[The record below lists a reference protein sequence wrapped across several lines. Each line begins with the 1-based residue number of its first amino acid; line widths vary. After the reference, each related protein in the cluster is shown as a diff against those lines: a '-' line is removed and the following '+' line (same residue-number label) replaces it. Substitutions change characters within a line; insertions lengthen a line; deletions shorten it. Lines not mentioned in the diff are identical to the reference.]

1 MGRSI
6 RERAILQQRAKE
18 KHERRMAAERELAE
32 QTAAFHRDYLN
43 RERAAAACGV
53 SVHTWKRWQLAGK
66 GPVPLK
72 TGDTKQ
78 SRTFWEATEIAEY
91 LRDPAAYNRRRAE
104 SAAGS

>member
-18 KHERRMAAERELAE
+18 KHERRMAVEAELAE
-32 QTAAFHRDYLN
+32 AAAAFHRDYLD

-53 SVHTWKRWQLAGK
+53 SVHTWKRWQMAGK
-66 GPVPLK
+66 GPTPLK
-72 TGDTKQ
+72 VGDTKQ
-78 SRTFWEATEIAEY
+78 SRTFWAATDITEY
-91 LRDPAAYNRRRAE
+91 LRDPAGYNRRRAE